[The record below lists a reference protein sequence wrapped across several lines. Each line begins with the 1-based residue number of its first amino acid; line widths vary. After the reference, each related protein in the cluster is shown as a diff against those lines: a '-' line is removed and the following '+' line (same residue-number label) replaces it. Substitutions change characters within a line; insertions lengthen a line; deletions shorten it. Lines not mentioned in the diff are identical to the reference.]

1 LGWGASVSESVVT
14 KEEPVKVRL
23 KFQITGTRNGVRW
36 PAPGEVVDL
45 PDVEGAKLCASGLA
59 TPVVE
64 DKVEKPAKRASKRT
78 EKR

>member
-1 LGWGASVSESVVT
+1 
-14 KEEPVKVRL
+14 
-23 KFQITGTRNGVRW
+23 
-36 PAPGEVVDL
+36 VDL